1 MERKTLRMPSPE
13 GVAAGQTALAKMPI
27 GNAFHNLYLIYSGV
41 TLAQLK
47 EIRIKLNS
55 KIIHRYSAVDR
66 NMMNQF
72 AGYAAANGILTIP
85 FDRQNLKARAAEE
98 ETLINTG
105 VRGEDGRA
113 ISAFEVEIEIDAGA
127 SAPSIEI
134 MAEVSDPRPG
144 GIGSILHVTPYQRSN
159 AGAGEFQVSDLPKD
173 GPTRIY
179 LNRVFIKSEHME
191 KLKVE
196 RNQYVIFE
204 RTKALNELIQ
214 VDGVRKPQPNVFVV
228 DATEI
233 GYGGAMIRLAG
244 SSDFRLTAQ
253 MADAENVTF
262 YPEYIGALGD

>member
-13 GVAAGQTALAKMPI
+13 GVAGGQTALAKMPI
-27 GNAFHNLYLIYSGV
+27 GNAFHNLYLIYTGV
-41 TLAQLK
+41 TLAQMT

-55 KIIHRYSAVDR
+55 KIIHRYSASDR
-66 NMMNQF
+66 DMMNQF
-72 AGYAAANGILTIP
+72 AGYAAASGILTIP

-105 VRGEDGRA
+105 SRGEDGRA
-113 ISAFEVEIEIDAGA
+113 ITAFEVEIDIDAA
-127 SAPSIEI
+127 ATTPKIELV
-134 MAEVSDPRPG
+134 AEVSDQRPG
-144 GIGSILHVTPYQRSN
+144 GIGSILHCTPYTRSN

-179 LNRVFIKSEHME
+179 LNRIFIKSQHMT

-204 RTKALNELIQ
+204 RSKALNELIQ
-214 VDGVRKPQPNVFVV
+214 KDGVRVPQTNVYVV
-228 DATEI
+228 DATEV

-244 SSDFRLTAQ
+244 SSDFRLSAD
-253 MADAENVTF
+253 MAAAENVVF
-262 YPEYIGALGD
+262 YPEFIGALGD